1 MQCGSDGQLYMEK
14 EELELENKPEGGE
27 KEKQAPEQKPAMTY
41 AEFKAQKGRKR
52 GKNRGTGMNKD
63 LAVKIAAVCGGV
75 VVLVGAVGGGSTR
88 MNPQNTR
95 HVFCPEPSLTAWM

>member
-1 MQCGSDGQLYMEK
+1 MEK

-75 VVLVGAVGGGSTR
+75 VVLVGAVGGGLYG

>member
-1 MQCGSDGQLYMEK
+1 MEK
-14 EELELENKPEGGE
+14 EELELENKPEGVG

-41 AEFKAQKGRKR
+41 AAFKAQKGRKR

-75 VVLVGAVGGGSTR
+75 VVLVGIRRTR
-88 MNPQNTR
+88 SGLLRSRQHR
-95 HVFCPEPSLTAWM
+95 FCVRRAYRSRRD

>member
-1 MQCGSDGQLYMEK
+1 MEK

-41 AEFKAQKGRKR
+41 AAFKAQKGRKR

-75 VVLVGAVGGGSTR
+75 VVLVGPLAAASTGHESSKYNELFSAR
-88 MNPQNTR
+88 NHR
-95 HVFCPEPSLTAWM
+95 LTAWM

>member
-1 MQCGSDGQLYMEK
+1 M
-14 EELELENKPEGGE
+14 ELENKPEGGE

-63 LAVKIAAVCGGV
+63 LAVKIAAVCGAREERPMSAEP
-75 VVLVGAVGGGSTR
+75 LEAASTG

>member
-1 MQCGSDGQLYMEK
+1 MEK

-41 AEFKAQKGRKR
+41 AAFKAQKGRKR

-75 VVLVGAVGGGSTR
+75 VVLVGAVGGG

>member
-14 EELELENKPEGGE
+14 EELELENKPEGVG

-63 LAVKIAAVCGGV
+63 LAVKIAAFS
-75 VVLVGAVGGGSTR
+75 LVPLAAASTG

>member
-75 VVLVGAVGGGSTR
+75 VVLVGAVGGGLYSHESS
-88 MNPQNTR
+88 NTR